1 MGPPLPTLP
10 PPTGSLTQRSSCCVF
25 DLGFATGLSESG
37 AGGCPGVIGKGG
49 GSLFLSLQAH
59 RAPGERAP
67 SWVSKTLLRPSEH
80 FKTLPS
86 RGCKWG
92 TGAEELRAK
101 EGERN

>member
-1 MGPPLPTLP
+1 M
-10 PPTGSLTQRSSCCVF
+10 
-25 DLGFATGLSESG
+25 
-37 AGGCPGVIGKGG
+37 
-49 GSLFLSLQAH
+49 SLQAH